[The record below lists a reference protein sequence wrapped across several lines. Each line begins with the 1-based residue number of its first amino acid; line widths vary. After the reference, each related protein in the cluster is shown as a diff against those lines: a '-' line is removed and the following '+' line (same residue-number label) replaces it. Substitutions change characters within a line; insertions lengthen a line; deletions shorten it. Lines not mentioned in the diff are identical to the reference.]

1 MKNKQK
7 VVGAAAGTPGQ
18 DSAAD
23 LAPSPVGSGEPGSTG
38 TRRRMGLRRLQTVWQ
53 RCHRS
58 QMSSGARGG
67 TAGVFPVI
75 GCLWEVFVWMRERKR
90 ALSHTP
96 PGLCRMQGWNG
107 AGGSRGSVGAR
118 PGFCAEPSFHALQI
132 KAVMG
137 EALGRVALGRDGCM
151 QMLSETVLG
160 KTGMLPE
167 IQKTCSGTENFPFL
181 PISFSFPLS
190 PFPSPPTS

>member
-18 DSAAD
+18 DSATD

-38 TRRRMGLRRLQTVWQ
+38 MRRRMGLRRLRTVWQ

-75 GCLWEVFVWMRERKR
+75 GCLWEVFVCGRESEPCLTHPQGS
-90 ALSHTP
+90 AA
-96 PGLCRMQGWNG
+96 CRDG

-118 PGFCAEPSFHALQI
+118 LGFCAEPSFHALQI

-137 EALGRVALGRDGCM
+137 EALGRAALGRDGCM

-167 IQKTCSGTENFPFL
+167 IQKTRSGTENFPFL